1 MEELDIIITP
11 SNDGSLPEVIF
22 VNKFYVYLKQ
32 QQKQK
37 ERHNEY
43 FGYYQRVNN

>member
-32 QQKQK
+32 QQKTK
-37 ERHNEY
+37 EEA
-43 FGYYQRVNN
+43 QRVFWILSKG

>member
-32 QQKQK
+32 QQKTK
-37 ERHNEY
+37 GEA
-43 FGYYQRVNN
+43 QRLFWILSKG